1 MKTRPQ
7 LLIIVALAA
16 CPFVS
21 HAQFTPPKPQTEAD
35 YDPHGT
41 AETQLNIDGK
51 ALAKKTAAEALAKI
65 EGLANFNKGQDS
77 KTPEETR
84 RNDML
89 LQQASIGFESLDS
102 CRKARATT
110 IHFVDALEQCGYLDH
125 DKLEKLDQYL
135 QLVPASK
142 TIIAEW
148 DISRW
153 EDMRSDLPKARIRFL
168 SIMAI
173 ISESKTILSER
184 KNNENKK
191 RLQELWSKLEAI
203 LGTPLGA
210 NPQFR
215 SVEETRFLAM
225 YGVEVK
231 LTDGSSAVKDFA
243 TNVMTLAESADISKT
258 KASNLL
264 KQGFPEIQR
273 HNPGAF
279 D

>member
-1 MKTRPQ
+1 
-7 LLIIVALAA
+7 
-16 CPFVS
+16 
-21 HAQFTPPKPQTEAD
+21 
-35 YDPHGT
+35 
-41 AETQLNIDGK
+41 
-51 ALAKKTAAEALAKI
+51 
-65 EGLANFNKGQDS
+65 
-77 KTPEETR
+77 
-84 RNDML
+84 
-89 LQQASIGFESLDS
+89 
-102 CRKARATT
+102 
-110 IHFVDALEQCGYLDH
+110 
-125 DKLEKLDQYL
+125 
-135 QLVPASK
+135 
-142 TIIAEW
+142 
-148 DISRW
+148 
-153 EDMRSDLPKARIRFL
+153 
-168 SIMAI
+168 MAI

-258 KASNLL
+258 NASNLL